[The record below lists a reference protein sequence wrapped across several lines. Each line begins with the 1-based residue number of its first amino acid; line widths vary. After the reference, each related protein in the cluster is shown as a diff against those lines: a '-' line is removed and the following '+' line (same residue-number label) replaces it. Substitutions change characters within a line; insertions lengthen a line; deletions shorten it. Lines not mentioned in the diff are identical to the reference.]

1 MAEAILIK
9 SPGAGQ
15 LSGRFVRLAHQ
26 VIVAIAMLSAL
37 AFNVSVGAADFGAPK
52 QDGIS
57 NNGAAKWLAE
67 QDVEFLKVDQAF
79 ALSTEIGT
87 DGALLARW
95 EMPDG
100 YYLYRH
106 GFLFET
112 RGTAGAS
119 LQEPQIPPGK
129 SKEDEFFGE
138 VEVYYHSAQARLPL
152 EGIAAASANA
162 PAEIGITFQG
172 CADAGL
178 CYPPETKWVALN
190 VAASADGA
198 GPGSSSRAGSSSSTA
213 NTLAASGAG
222 PKAGTQEQQLAE
234 VLAGSSVLWSLGLFL
249 LLGIGLAFT
258 PCVLPMVPILSSII
272 VGESDGLSR
281 MRAFWLSLAYVLGM
295 AITYAILGVLVGS
308 FGASLNLQATLQ
320 SPPVLI
326 VFALVFVALSFSM
339 FGFYE
344 LQLPQGLTNRLN
356 AMNEGRS
363 GGRYMSV
370 FIMGALSSL
379 VVSPCVSAPLAGA
392 LIYIST
398 TGDAIYGG
406 LALLALGLGMGVP
419 LLILGSSGGHLLPRA
434 GVWMDN
440 VKAVF
445 GVLLLGVAV
454 WLLERVVPASVTLAL
469 WAALA
474 VGVGVYLGALDFSPR
489 SGFGQLWKASGALSF
504 VYGVLLLIGAASGA
518 NDPLRPLTNLA
529 AAPVMVNGAP
539 GAGGAAHGSW
549 ITVKGVDA
557 FDAELSQ
564 GVARGVPVLLDLYA
578 DWCISCKVM
587 ERRVFPDPAVSAQLA
602 QFHLIRADVTRNSE
616 QDQALMERYGLYGPP
631 SMVFFAP
638 DGSTISG
645 FTVQG
650 ELDRDGMEAH
660 LAQVLNL
667 TNPETSYNLA
677 SNSPK

>member
-1 MAEAILIK
+1 MAEATLTKI
-9 SPGAGQ
+9 SA
-15 LSGRFVRLAHQ
+15 RWA
-26 VIVAIAMLSAL
+26 AL
-37 AFNVSVGAADFGAPK
+37 AAAVLCACAVSVGAQDFGTP
-52 QDGIS
+52 QDGLA

-67 QDVEFLKVDQAF
+67 QDVAFLKVDEAF
-79 ALSTEIGT
+79 ALTTQRGS
-87 DGALLARW
+87 DGALLAKW

-106 GFLFET
+106 GFMFET
-112 RGTAGAS
+112 RGTAGAA
-119 LQEPQIPPGK
+119 LQDPQIPPGK
-129 SKEDEFFGE
+129 TKEDEFFGE
-138 VEVYYHSAQARLPL
+138 VEVYYHSAQARLSL
-152 EGIAAASANA
+152 DGIAAASATT
-162 PAEIGITFQG
+162 PAEIGISYQG

-178 CYPPETKWVALN
+178 CYPPETKWVVLD
-190 VAASADGA
+190 VAAD
-198 GPGSSSRAGSSSSTA
+198 SSNTTGGTTSSSTGG
-213 NTLAASGAG
+213 NSASGSATSASTDSAQI
-222 PKAGTQEQQLAE
+222 AGTQEQQLAE
-234 VLAGSSVLWSLGLFL
+234 VLAGSSVLWALGLFL

-272 VGESDGLSR
+272 VGEADGLSR

-326 VFALVFVALSFSM
+326 VFA
-339 FGFYE
+339 
-344 LQLPQGLTNRLN
+344 PLTNKLN
-356 AMNEGRS
+356 SMNEGRS

-370 FIMGALSSL
+370 FIMGSLSSL

-398 TGDAIYGG
+398 TGDAVFGG

-454 WLLERVVPASVTLAL
+454 WLLERVVPAPVTLAL

-489 SGFGQLWKASGALSF
+489 SGFGQLWKAGGALSF

-518 NDPLRPLTNLA
+518 NDPLRPLTNLP
-529 AAPVMVNGAP
+529 AAPVMSAASGTN
-539 GAGGAAHGSW
+539 AGGHGSW
-549 ITVKGVDA
+549 VTVEGVDA
-557 FDAELSQ
+557 FDVQLSE

-616 QDQALMERYGLYGPP
+616 QDQALMNRFGLYGPP

-650 ELDRDGMEAH
+650 ELDRDDMEAH
-660 LAQVLNL
+660 LARVLSL

-677 SNSPK
+677 SNSRK